1 MSLGPV
7 FSVGVHILDILGRPV
22 SDIPLGQRSVLL
34 EEIRATAAGT
44 AAGPSVDLA
53 RLGIPVFSCG
63 AVGDDALGDLLLML
77 LAKEGVDSRFVLR
90 KPGQRTS
97 ATILPIRP
105 NGERPALHAPGAT
118 QLLEPADLT
127 AEIFDTAILDAPV
140 DAPVDAPAG
149 SDAHHGAARP
159 VLHIG
164 GPDAL
169 GPWAGEPL
177 QALARAARDL
187 GFLVTLDVLRVG
199 DAATFELLKP
209 LLAVCDWFMPNEDQL
224 RLFTGEADLGRA
236 MAAARAAGAAGVAV
250 TRGADGC
257 SLDWGDGVID
267 VPAIEVPV
275 VDTTGCGDAFD
286 AGFIAA
292 LLHGCDYEQAAWLAV
307 TCGSLVAT
315 GLGSDAGLRSLDT
328 ALDLLASVRPD
339 VAAAIRARAQ
349 EPATPATPA
358 APTPG

>member
-22 SDIPLGQRSVLL
+22 DSIPPGQASVLL

-63 AVGDDALGDLLLML
+63 AVGGDALGDLLLML
-77 LAKEGVDSRFVLR
+77 LYKEGVDTRYVIR
-90 KPGQRTS
+90 KPGHRTS

-118 QLLEPADLT
+118 QMLEPGDLT
-127 AEIFDTAILDAPV
+127 AEIFDLATGND
-140 DAPVDAPAG
+140 
-149 SDAHHGAARP
+149 ARP

-169 GPWAGEPL
+169 GSFAGEPL
-177 QALARAARDL
+177 QALARAAKDR

-199 DAATFELLKP
+199 DATAFKRLKP
-209 LLAVCDWFMPNEDQL
+209 LLAVCDWFMPNEEQL
-224 RLFTGEADLGRA
+224 RKFTGETDLSRA
-236 MAAARAAGAAGVAV
+236 MAAARAAGAAAVAV
-250 TRGADGC
+250 TRGAAGC
-257 SLDWGDGVID
+257 SLDWGNGVID

-275 VDTTGCGDAFD
+275 LDTTGCGDAFD
-286 AGFIAA
+286 AGFITA
-292 LLHGCDYEQAAWLAV
+292 LLTGCDYEQAAWLAV
-307 TCGSLVAT
+307 TCGALVAT
-315 GLGSDAGLRSLDT
+315 GLGSDAGLTSLNA
-328 ALDLLASVRPD
+328 ALDLLGRIQPD
-339 VAAAIRARAQ
+339 IAAAIRARTKAQ
-349 EPATPATPA
+349 A
-358 APTPG
+358 AAASA

>member
-22 SDIPLGQRSVLL
+22 DRIPAGQTSVLL

-53 RLGIPVFSCG
+53 RLGVRVFSCG
-63 AVGDDALGDLLLML
+63 AIGDDALGDLLLAL
-77 LAKEGVDSRFVLR
+77 LNKEGVDTRYVMR
-90 KPGQRTS
+90 KRGQRTS

-118 QLLEPADLT
+118 QMLEPGDLT
-127 AEIFDTAILDAPV
+127 AEIFDL
-140 DAPVDAPAG
+140 
-149 SDAHHGAARP
+149 AATSSTQP

-169 GPWAGEPL
+169 GPFAGEPL
-177 QALARAARDL
+177 QALARAAKER

-199 DAATFELLKP
+199 DASTFDRLRP

-224 RLFTGEADLGRA
+224 RQFTGEADLSKA

-250 TRGADGC
+250 TRGAAGC
-257 SLDWGDGVID
+257 SLDYADRVID

-275 VDTTGCGDAFD
+275 LDTTGCGDAFD
-286 AGFIAA
+286 AGFITA
-292 LLHGCDYEQAAWLAV
+292 LLTGCDYEQAAWLAV
-307 TCGSLVAT
+307 TCGALVAT
-315 GLGSDAGLRSLDT
+315 GLGSDAGLTSLDT
-328 ALDLLASVRPD
+328 ALDLLGITQPNI
-339 VAAAIRARAQ
+339 AAAIRARTGTNA
-349 EPATPATPA
+349 ATASA
-358 APTPG
+358 

>member
-127 AEIFDTAILDAPV
+127 PEIFDTAMLDAPV
-140 DAPVDAPAG
+140 DAAAG
-149 SDAHHGAARP
+149 SDARP

-315 GLGSDAGLRSLDT
+315 GLGSDAGLTSLDT
-328 ALDLLASVRPD
+328 ALDLLASIRPG

-349 EPATPATPA
+349 EPATPAAPA
-358 APTPG
+358 PG

>member
-22 SDIPLGQRSVLL
+22 DSIPPGQASVLL

-53 RLGIPVFSCG
+53 RLGVPVFSCG
-63 AVGDDALGDLLLML
+63 AIGGDALGDLLLML
-77 LAKEGVDSRFVLR
+77 LNKEGVDTRYVIR
-90 KPGQRTS
+90 KAGQRTS

-118 QLLEPADLT
+118 QMLEPGDLT
-127 AEIFDTAILDAPV
+127 ADIFDLAP
-140 DAPVDAPAG
+140 G
-149 SDAHHGAARP
+149 NDAHP

-169 GPWAGEPL
+169 GAFAGEPL
-177 QALARAARDL
+177 QALARAAKDR

-199 DAATFELLKP
+199 DATTFDRLKP
-209 LLAVCDWFMPNEDQL
+209 LLATCDWFMPNEDQL
-224 RLFTGEADLGRA
+224 RRFTGETDLSRA

-250 TRGADGC
+250 TRGDAGC

-275 VDTTGCGDAFD
+275 LDTTGCGDAFD
-286 AGFIAA
+286 AGFITA
-292 LLHGCDYEQAAWLAV
+292 LLTGCDYEQAAWLAV
-307 TCGSLVAT
+307 TCGALVAT
-315 GLGSDAGLRSLDT
+315 GLGSDAGLTSLDAALNLLGT
-328 ALDLLASVRPD
+328 AQPTI
-339 VAAAIRARAQ
+339 AAAIRALAKVKNAQRAAS
-349 EPATPATPA
+349 PAPS
-358 APTPG
+358 